1 MLRHVIGEYL
11 SKSFDYFLKDKS
23 NKKSRSASLSRQR
36 SRRKQNEKLSL
47 KSLFSRDKSIE
58 LARKSNSKLEEDLA
72 KKPNPNSQFDELDW
86 FNSLRKG

>member
-36 SRRKQNEKLSL
+36 SRRKQKEKLSL